1 MEQTPL
7 LDIIQIQTKPTGLS
21 VSSEFGPIMP
31 ETAMAIEHELILIIF
46 SAISI
51 TTLSETA
58 PNADKVLGDTL
69 RSLILELFEYDTM
82 AESKKDEEPGKSVS
96 NLLIRPPVQDSTDDI
111 SNFFDSDSLFIFFM
125 I

>member
-7 LDIIQIQTKPTGLS
+7 LDIMHIQTKPTGLS
-21 VSSEFGPIMP
+21 VSSEFGPIIP

-58 PNADKVLGDTL
+58 TNTDKVLGDTL
-69 RSLILELFEYDTM
+69 RSQILELFEYDTI
-82 AESKKDEEPGKSVS
+82 AESK
-96 NLLIRPPVQDSTDDI
+96 
-111 SNFFDSDSLFIFFM
+111 
-125 I
+125 